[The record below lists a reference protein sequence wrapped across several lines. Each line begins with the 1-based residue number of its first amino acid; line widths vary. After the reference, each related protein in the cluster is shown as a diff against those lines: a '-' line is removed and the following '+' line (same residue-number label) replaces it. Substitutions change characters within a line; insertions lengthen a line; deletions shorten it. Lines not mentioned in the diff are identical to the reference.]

1 MTDNSEAGAHA
12 EGSNVAVPDDRGH
25 GESLAGVL
33 AAMQAR
39 LDALGPSRESL
50 RAFLDTYR
58 RTTMAVQSAIDS
70 GRFEDPA
77 WVEAW
82 DVAFAQLYL
91 NALDAELSGTSD
103 VPRPWL
109 LAFDAPPS
117 LEPLRHVLLGINA
130 HINFDLP
137 QALLAV
143 IPDSDFAIPQTLSR
157 RQRDHERVDAV
168 LSARVADEDEELE
181 STSHVTFLDRVLRP
195 ANRFASRRFLREAR
209 QKVWHN
215 TLELQQAR
223 AAGPDE
229 YAARLGELE
238 VLSAAKIAD
247 LLTPGHVLLRL
258 AITGFGITLP
268 PPR

>member
-1 MTDNSEAGAHA
+1 VGDGRDKA
-12 EGSNVAVPDDRGH
+12 
-25 GESLAGVL
+25 ESLAEVR

-39 LDALGPSRESL
+39 LDALQPSHDPL

-70 GRFEDPA
+70 GRFEDPT
-77 WVEAW
+77 WVEDW

-91 NALDAELSGTSD
+91 NALDSELAGASN
-103 VPRPWL
+103 VPRPWR
-109 LAFDAPPS
+109 LAFDAPPT
-117 LEPLRHVLLGINA
+117 LQPLRHVLLGINA

-143 IPDSDFAIPQTLSR
+143 ISDSDFANPQILRR
-157 RQRDHERVDAV
+157 RQGDHERIDAL
-168 LSARVADEDEELE
+168 LSARVADEDNELE

-195 ANRFASRRFLREAR
+195 ANRIASRRFLREAR
-209 QKVWHN
+209 HKVWHN
-215 TLELQQAR
+215 TLELHKAR
-223 AAGPDE
+223 VAGPEE
-229 YAARLGELE
+229 YAARLAELE

-247 LLTPGHVLLRL
+247 LLAPGQVLLRL
-258 AITGFGITLP
+258 AVAGFGITLP